1 MERPQMTD
9 SAEASTPPLEQYA
22 QLKPRTV
29 PIQKRARETVDLILE
44 AAAELVDEVGVV
56 AFTTDLLAQRA
67 GIRIRTIYRYFPNKV
82 GVLRALLLH
91 LNAESEEQLGPFSP
105 LADRERDWR
114 DVVNAWVDD
123 LVTWCRTRRGV
134 RLIMGWAYAIPE
146 LLEEQER
153 LNREWTQDMAC
164 ALRERGVEL
173 PSNQLVAVCRTFIEM
188 LDTVS
193 IFASG
198 QAHADAD
205 DVVEEMRR
213 ALIGYLANY
222 LD

>member
-1 MERPQMTD
+1 MTD
-9 SAEASTPPLEQYA
+9 SPQASAAQLEQYA

-44 AAAELVDEVGVV
+44 TAAELVDEVGVV

-91 LNAESEEQLGPFSP
+91 LNAESAQQLGPFSV

-114 DVVNAWVDD
+114 AVVDFWVED
-123 LVTWCRTRRGV
+123 LVIWCRERRGA
-134 RLIMGWAYAIPE
+134 RLIMGWAYAVPE

-153 LNREWTQDMAC
+153 LNAGWARDMAC

-173 PSNQLVAVCRTFIEM
+173 PSSQLLAVSRSFIEI
-188 LDTVS
+188 LDSVS
-193 IFASG
+193 TFASG
-198 QAHADAD
+198 QTDANAD
-205 DVVEEMRR
+205 DVIEEMQR
-213 ALIGYLANY
+213 ALIGYLALY

>member
-1 MERPQMTD
+1 MTD
-9 SAEASTPPLEQYA
+9 SPQTSTAQQLEQYA
-22 QLKPRTV
+22 QLKPRTL

-67 GIRIRTIYRYFPNKV
+67 GLRIRTIYRYFPNKL

-91 LNAESEEQLGPFSP
+91 LNAESEEQLGPYSL

-114 DVVNAWVDD
+114 EVVDSWVDD
-123 LVTWCRTRRGV
+123 LVVWSRRRQGV
-134 RLIMGWAYAIPE
+134 RLIMDWAYAVPE
-146 LLEEQER
+146 LLVEQER
-153 LNREWTQDMAC
+153 LNKGWTRDMMR
-164 ALRERGVEL
+164 ALRARGVEI
-173 PSNQLVAVCRTFIEM
+173 PSNQLYGVCRTFVEM
-188 LDTVS
+188 LDLLS
-193 IFASG
+193 IRANAQTDEHS
-198 QAHADAD
+198 D

-213 ALIGYLANY
+213 AVIGYLANY

>member
-9 SAEASTPPLEQYA
+9 SAQASVPPREQYA

-29 PIQKRARETVDLILE
+29 PIQKRAQETVDLILK
-44 AAAELVDEVGVV
+44 AAAELVEEVGVV

-91 LNAESEEQLGPFSP
+91 LNAESEQQLGPFSL

-114 DVVNAWVDD
+114 DLVDSWVED
-123 LVTWCRTRRGV
+123 LVAWCRERRGA
-134 RLIMGWAYAIPE
+134 RLIMGWAYAVPE

-153 LNREWTQDMAC
+153 LNAGWAQEMAC

-173 PSNQLVAVCRTFIEM
+173 PSSQRLAVSRSFIEL

-198 QAHADAD
+198 QTHANAD
-205 DVVEEMRR
+205 DVIEEMRR
-213 ALIGYLANY
+213 ALISYLAIY